1 MPMSENQVDVVVSGA
16 GPNGLMVACELA
28 LAGVRPVV
36 LERLPGPSD
45 EPKANGMVGQV
56 IRLLDMRGLYQRF
69 TGPDDPPHPAYQ
81 WMFSGMSLPLF
92 DVRDNPMY
100 VLMMAQPRLVRLLNE
115 RAGELGVDVRWGHEL
130 IGVQTRSDGASV
142 DVSGPDGTYTLETT
156 YLVGADGGRSTVR
169 KLAGIDF
176 PGYTSNTVARMAHVS
191 LPEEMRTANGG
202 IDIPGVGPLPF
213 GHNRLD
219 RGGLLYAEFEH
230 GRPLVATIEFDERPV
245 DDSNPMTLDELRAS
259 AQRVLGVDLPVE
271 PPSGDGP
278 HALRRIAG
286 QNTRQAD
293 RYRAGNVFLLGDSA
307 HVHSAMGGP
316 GLNLGLQDA
325 VNLGWKLAAAVNGW
339 APPALLDT
347 YQSERYPVG
356 ERVMMHSMSQT
367 ALFGPG
373 PEIAA
378 LRELFKELLQ
388 QPTVAEHMAHLLA
401 GSDVRYDVD
410 DDNPLAG
417 RLAPDVTLDDGR
429 RVAELLHQARPV
441 LLDLSGGRVGEAAR
455 GWADRV
461 DVVVGTTA
469 DIEVCALL
477 IRPDG
482 YVAWAADIFE
492 PGDEIRLHAVLQR
505 WFGVSV
511 AERGAPHRGDG
522 RSLDPAAERT
532 A

>member
-1 MPMSENQVDVVVSGA
+1 MPMSETQVSVVISGA
-16 GPNGLMVACELA
+16 GPNGLMLACELA

-36 LERLPGPSD
+36 LERLPAPSD

-56 IRLLDMRGLYQRF
+56 VRLLDMRGLYQRF
-69 TGPDDPPHPAYQ
+69 AGSDDPPHPAYE
-81 WMFSGMSLPLF
+81 WIFSGMSVSLF
-92 DVRDNPMY
+92 GVRDNPMY
-100 VLMMAQPRLVRLLNE
+100 VLMLPQPRLVRLLAE

-130 IGVQTRSDGASV
+130 MGMTPRPEGVTVSVSSDG
-142 DVSGPDGTYTLETT
+142 DTYELAAT
-156 YLVGADGGRSTVR
+156 YLVGADGGRSAVR
-169 KLAGIDF
+169 KMAGIDF
-176 PGYTSNTVARMAHVS
+176 PGHTSNTVARIAHARVPDEIRS
-191 LPEEMRTANGG
+191 PTGG
-202 IDIPGVGPLPF
+202 LDVPGVGPLKW

-219 RGGLLYAEFEH
+219 RGGLLFAEFEH
-230 GRPLVATIEFDERPV
+230 GRSIVGTIEFDGAG
-245 DDSNPMTLDELRAS
+245 DDSAPMTMDELRDS
-259 AQRVLGVDLPVE
+259 ARRVLGADLPVE
-271 PPSGDGP
+271 PPDGPGP
-278 HALRRIAG
+278 HALRRISG

-325 VNLGWKLAAAVNGW
+325 MNLGWKLAAALNGW
-339 APPALLDT
+339 APPDLLDT
-347 YQSERYPVG
+347 YHSERYPVG

-388 QPTVAEHMAHLLA
+388 QPSVAEHMAHLLA
-401 GSDVRYDVD
+401 GSDVRYDVGD
-410 DDNPLAG
+410 DHPLAG
-417 RLAPDVTLDDGR
+417 RLVPDLTLGDGR
-429 RVAELLHQARPV
+429 RLAKLLHQGRPI
-441 LLDLSGGRVGEAAR
+441 LLDLSGGRVGEIAR

-461 DVVVGTTA
+461 DVVVGA
-469 DIEVCALL
+469 VPDLAVCALL

-482 YVAWAADIFE
+482 YVAWAAETFE
-492 PGDEIRLHAVLQR
+492 TDDENRLHAALHR

-511 AERGAPHRGDG
+511 EERGAPRRGDG
-522 RSLDPAAERT
+522 RSSAQGEPRT

>member
-1 MPMSENQVDVVVSGA
+1 MSETQVPVVISGA

-28 LAGVRPVV
+28 LAGVRPLV
-36 LERLPGPSD
+36 LERLPAPSD

-56 IRLLDMRGLYQRF
+56 IRMLDMRGLYQKF
-69 TGPDDPPHPAYQ
+69 TGSDDPPHPAYQ
-81 WMFSGMSLPLF
+81 WIFSGMSVPLF
-92 DVRDNPMY
+92 GVRDNPMY
-100 VLMMAQPRLVRLLNE
+100 ALMMAQPRLVRMLDE
-115 RAGELGVDVRWGHEL
+115 RARELGVDVRWAHEL
-130 IGVQTRSDGASV
+130 IGVRVRSDGAAV
-142 DVSGPDGTYTLETT
+142 DVSGPDGTYTLETA

-176 PGYTSNTVARMAHVS
+176 PGHTSNTVARIAHVRV
-191 LPEEMRTANGG
+191 PDEMRGPNGS
-202 IDIPGVGPLPF
+202 IDVPGVGPLPF

-219 RGGLLYAEFEH
+219 RGGFIYAEFERERSMV
-230 GRPLVATIEFDERPV
+230 GTIEFDQPA
-245 DDSNPMTLDELRAS
+245 DDSEPMTLDELRDS
-259 AQRVLGVDLPVE
+259 ARRVLGVDLPVDA
-271 PPSGDGP
+271 PAGDGP
-278 HALRRIAG
+278 HAMRRISG

-293 RYRAGNVFLLGDSA
+293 RYRAGSIFLVGDSA

-325 VNLGWKLAAAVNGW
+325 MNLGWKLAAAINGW
-339 APPALLDT
+339 APAGLLDT
-347 YQSERYPVG
+347 YHSERYPVG

-388 QPTVAEHMAHLLA
+388 LPSVAEHMAHLLA
-401 GSDVRYDVD
+401 GSDVRYDVGD
-410 DDNPLAG
+410 DHPLAG
-417 RLAPDVTLDDGR
+417 RLAPDLTLGDGR
-429 RVAELLHQARPV
+429 RISELLHRGRPL
-441 LLDLSGGRVGEAAR
+441 LLDLSGGRVGETAG

-461 DVVVGTTA
+461 EVVDGTVPDV
-469 DIEVCALL
+469 EVCALL

-482 YVAWAADIFE
+482 YLAWAADTFE
-492 PGDEIRLHAVLQR
+492 TCAEDRLHTALQR

-511 AERGAPHRGDG
+511 AERGAARRDG
-522 RSLDPAAERT
+522 GLSSAPATERT

>member
-1 MPMSENQVDVVVSGA
+1 
-16 GPNGLMVACELA
+16 
-28 LAGVRPVV
+28 
-36 LERLPGPSD
+36 
-45 EPKANGMVGQV
+45 
-56 IRLLDMRGLYQRF
+56 
-69 TGPDDPPHPAYQ
+69 
-81 WMFSGMSLPLF
+81 
-92 DVRDNPMY
+92 
-100 VLMMAQPRLVRLLNE
+100 
-115 RAGELGVDVRWGHEL
+115 
-130 IGVQTRSDGASV
+130 
-142 DVSGPDGTYTLETT
+142 
-156 YLVGADGGRSTVR
+156 
-169 KLAGIDF
+169 
-176 PGYTSNTVARMAHVS
+176 MAHVS

-219 RGGLLYAEFEH
+219 RGGRLYAELEH
-230 GRPLVATIEFDERPV
+230 GRPLVATIEFDEQQV

-339 APPALLDT
+339 APPSLLDT

-388 QPTVAEHMAHLLA
+388 QPSVTEHMAHLLA
-401 GSDVRYDVD
+401 GSDVRYDMD
-410 DDNPLAG
+410 DDHPLAG
-417 RLAPDVTLDDGR
+417 RLAPDVTFDDGR
-429 RVAELLHQARPV
+429 RVAELLHPARPV
-441 LLDLSGGRVGEAAR
+441 LLDLSGGRVGESAR
-455 GWADRV
+455 GWTDRV
-461 DVVVGTTA
+461 DVVVDTTA
-469 DIEVCALL
+469 CIEVCALL

-482 YVAWAADIFE
+482 YVAWAADTFE
-492 PGDEIRLHAVLQR
+492 TDDDDRLHAALQR

>member
-1 MPMSENQVDVVVSGA
+1 MSETQVPVVISGA

-36 LERLPGPSD
+36 LERLPEPSD

-69 TGPDDPPHPAYQ
+69 TGSDDPPHPAYQ
-81 WMFSGMSLPLF
+81 WMFSGMSVPLF
-92 DVRDNPMY
+92 GVRDNPMY
-100 VLMMAQPRLVRLLNE
+100 VLMMAQPRLVRLLAE
-115 RAGELGVDVRWGHEL
+115 RARELGVDVCWGHEL
-130 IGVQTRSDGASV
+130 IGVQTRSDGAAV
-142 DVSGPDGTYTLETT
+142 DVSGPDGTYTLEMT
-156 YLVGADGGRSTVR
+156 YLVGADGGRSAVR
-169 KLAGIDF
+169 KLADIDF
-176 PGYTSNTVARMAHVS
+176 PGYTSDTVVRIAHVRV
-191 LPEEMRTANGG
+191 PDEMRSGNGG
-202 IDIPGVGPLPF
+202 IDVPGVGPLPW

-219 RGGLLYAEFEH
+219 NGGFVFAEMER
-230 GRPLVATIEFDERPV
+230 GRPLLGTIEFDQQT
-245 DDSNPMTLDELRAS
+245 DDSEPMTFDELRDS
-259 AQRVLGVDLPVE
+259 TRRVLGADLPFE
-271 PPSGDGP
+271 PPAGDGP

-325 VNLGWKLAAAVNGW
+325 VNLGWKLGATVNGW
-339 APPALLDT
+339 APPALLDS
-347 YQSERYPVG
+347 YQAERYSVG
-356 ERVMMHSMSQT
+356 QRVMMHSMSQA
-367 ALFGPG
+367 ALFRPG

-388 QPTVAEHMAHLLA
+388 QPSVAEHMAHLLA
-401 GSDVRYDVD
+401 GSDVRYDVGD
-410 DDNPLAG
+410 DHPLAG
-417 RLAPDVTLDDGR
+417 RLVPDVTLDEGR

-461 DVVVGTTA
+461 DVVNGATA
-469 DIEVCALL
+469 DVEVCALL

-482 YVAWAADIFE
+482 YVAWAADTFE
-492 PGDEIRLHAVLQR
+492 TDDEDRLHAALQR

-511 AERGAPHRGDG
+511 AERGAPHWGDG